1 MSKLEKYQG
10 VIPAFYACYDDEGN
24 ISAERCKSLAR
35 HYLSVG
41 VKGLY
46 VGGSSGECIYQN
58 VEERKLVLE
67 SVMEAVGGLMT
78 IIAHVAAPSTRDS
91 IDLAQH
97 AASLGVD
104 ALAALPPIYF
114 NLPEASIEAYWTAMI
129 EAGQRDF
136 IIYNI
141 PQTTGYAL
149 SKNLFKKMLENKHVI
164 GVKNSSMPVM
174 DILTWSLVAD
184 REIIVFNGP
193 DEQFVGGRIMGAK
206 GGIGGTYGVMP
217 ELFLAAD
224 EAIHQ
229 SNIELA
235 TEIQMSITEIIFT
248 MVQCQG
254 NLYDVMKTI
263 LSREGIECGHVRQPL
278 ARVTDADV
286 SIIDRAHKM
295 IKEARRK
302 YCRNKDA

>member
-1 MSKLEKYQG
+1 MSNLEKYQG
-10 VIPAFYACYDDEGN
+10 IIPAFYACYDDDGN
-24 ISAERCKSLAR
+24 ISVERSKALAK
-35 HYLSVG
+35 HYLKVG

-67 SVMEAVGGLMT
+67 SVMEAVGGQMT

-91 IDLAQH
+91 VELAKH
-97 AASLGVD
+97 AAELGVD
-104 ALAALPPIYF
+104 ALAAIPPIYF
-114 NLPEASIEAYWTAMI
+114 RLPEASIEAYWTAMI

-149 SKNLFKKMLENKHVI
+149 STDLFKKMLQNKYVI

-174 DILTWSLVAD
+174 DILTWSIVAERD
-184 REIIVFNGP
+184 IIVFNGP
-193 DEQFVGGRIMGAK
+193 DEQFVGGRVMGAQ

-224 EAIHQ
+224 KAI
-229 SNIELA
+229 SDGNIELA
-235 TEIQMSITEIIFT
+235 TEIQKDITKIIFT
-248 MVQCQG
+248 MLQCQG

-263 LSREGIECGHVRQPL
+263 LAREGIECGHVREPL
-278 ARVTDADV
+278 ARVTEADTT
-286 SIIDRAHKM
+286 IIDKAYEM
-295 IKEARRK
+295 IQAARMK
-302 YCRNKDA
+302 YC